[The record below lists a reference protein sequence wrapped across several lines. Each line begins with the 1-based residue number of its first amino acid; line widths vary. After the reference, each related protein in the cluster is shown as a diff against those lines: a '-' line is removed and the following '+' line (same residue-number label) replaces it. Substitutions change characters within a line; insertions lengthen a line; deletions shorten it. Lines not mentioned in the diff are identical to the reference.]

1 MHIVIVG
8 GGAIGKELA
17 SNLVSKKQT
26 VAVVEKD
33 PRRISELEE
42 NPDVLVIH
50 GNGADIATLERA
62 RIGSAQM
69 LIAVTTTDEVNMIA
83 CMVAKRKGVPITVA
97 RTQDPE
103 HAENE
108 DSRGLTR
115 EQIGIDFVISPERAV
130 AQEIVKMIFFPDAE
144 EIEYFAE
151 GKVMMVRLSVTEESE
166 IADRTLKDLQVD
178 SGFIVAGIKR
188 SNGDFVIPGGEDQI
202 SKGDKV
208 YLIGSGKVVQQT
220 SWLLPHGATRVHKVL
235 ILGGGKIGQY
245 LASLLE
251 SNREHSY
258 LAKIIEKDADRC
270 EELNR
275 VLSKTIVLQGDDTDC
290 SFFNREEVAEADVLV
305 TVTGDDRTNI
315 VASVMGQKLG
325 VKKIISEVNDIAYRP
340 VYATASVDNAISPH
354 LITAAQI
361 LRLTRSEDLVS
372 LSILK
377 NEEAETMELVLPAS
391 APVAGKKVADVRFPN
406 GMLIG
411 TVVRDGEV
419 IIPHGGTTLQQGDH
433 LIVFALPKVS
443 NRLDRFFAGQEED
456 A

>member
-17 SNLVSKKQT
+17 SNLVSKRQT
-26 VAVVEKD
+26 VAVVEQD
-33 PRRISELEE
+33 LRRISELEE
-42 NPDVLVIH
+42 NANVLVVN
-50 GNGADIATLERA
+50 GNGADIETLEKA
-62 RIGSAQM
+62 KIGSARM
-69 LIAVTTTDEVNMIA
+69 LIAVTTIDEVNMIA
-83 CMVAKRKGVPITVA
+83 CMVAKKKGVPITVA
-97 RTQDPE
+97 RIQDPG
-103 HAENE
+103 HAEHE
-108 DSRGLTR
+108 DSRGLSR

-166 IADRTLKDLQVD
+166 IANRTLKDLQLNA
-178 SGFIVAGIKR
+178 GFIVVGIKR
-188 SNGDFVIPGGEDQI
+188 SNGDFIIPGGEDQM
-202 SKGDKV
+202 SRGDKV
-208 YLIGSGKVVQQT
+208 YLIGSGKVVREA
-220 SWLLPHGATRVHKVL
+220 SWLLPHGASRVHRVL

-258 LAKIIEKDADRC
+258 LAKIIEKDAECC

-275 VLSKTIVLQGDDTDC
+275 ALSKTIVLQGDASDL
-290 SFFNREEVAEADVLV
+290 SFFNREELAEADVLV
-305 TVTGDDRTNI
+305 AVTGDDRTNI
-315 VASVMGQKLG
+315 VASVMGQRLG
-325 VKKIISEVNDIAYRP
+325 VKKIISEINDIAYQP
-340 VYATASVDNAISPH
+340 VYSTASVDNAVSPH

-361 LRLTRSEDLVS
+361 LRLTRSEQLVS

-391 APVAGKKVADVRFPN
+391 AAVVGKKVADVRFPK

-411 TVVRDGEV
+411 TVVRDGQI
-419 IIPHGGTTLQQGDH
+419 IIPHGSTVLEQGDH

-443 NRLDRFFAGQEED
+443 DRLDRFFAAKE
-456 A
+456 